1 MNKTLLTIFR
11 TAISATLIVGSVFV
25 QHVARE
31 QQPQHRYA
39 GLQLSDSVG
48 DEVADYIVENG
59 REFFALMR

>member
-11 TAISATLIVGSVFV
+11 TVISATLIVGSMFI
-25 QHVARE
+25 QHVVRE

-48 DEVADYIVENG
+48 DELADYIIEG
-59 REFFALMR
+59 GKAFFTLIR

>member
-31 QQPQHRYA
+31 EQPEHRYA
-39 GLQLSDSVG
+39 GLQLSESVG
-48 DEVADYIVENG
+48 DELADYIIESG
-59 REFFALMR
+59 KAFFTLIR

>member
-25 QHVARE
+25 QHVARQ
-31 QQPQHRYA
+31 QQPDHRYA

-48 DEVADYIVENG
+48 DELANYIIESG
-59 REFFALMR
+59 KAFFTLIR

>member
-1 MNKTLLTIFR
+1 MKKTLLTIIR

-39 GLQLSDSVG
+39 GLQLSDSAG
-48 DEVADYIVENG
+48 DELADYIVESG
-59 REFFALMR
+59 KEFFTLMR

>member
-31 QQPQHRYA
+31 QQPEHRYA

-48 DEVADYIVENG
+48 DELADYIIESG
-59 REFFALMR
+59 KAFFILIR

>member
-1 MNKTLLTIFR
+1 MKKILLTIFR
-11 TAISATLIVGSVFV
+11 TAISATLVVGSIFV

-48 DEVADYIVENG
+48 DEVADYIVESG
-59 REFFALMR
+59 REFFTLMR

>member
-25 QHVARE
+25 QHVAPE
-31 QQPQHRYA
+31 QEPQHRYA

-48 DEVADYIVENG
+48 DELADYIIEG
-59 REFFALMR
+59 GKAFLTLIR

>member
-1 MNKTLLTIFR
+1 MKKILLTIFR
-11 TAISATLIVGSVFV
+11 TAISATLVVGSIFV

-48 DEVADYIVENG
+48 DEVADYIVESG
-59 REFFALMR
+59 REFLTLMR

>member
-1 MNKTLLTIFR
+1 MDKTLLTIFR

-39 GLQLSDSVG
+39 GLQLSDGVG
-48 DEVADYIVENG
+48 EELADYIVESG
-59 REFFALMR
+59 KAFFTLIR

>member
-1 MNKTLLTIFR
+1 MKKTLLAIFR
-11 TAISATLIVGSVFV
+11 TAISATLVVGSVLV

-48 DEVADYIVENG
+48 DEVADYIVESG
-59 REFFALMR
+59 RAFFILMR

>member
-1 MNKTLLTIFR
+1 MKKTLLTIFR
-11 TAISATLIVGSVFV
+11 TAISATLVVGSVFV